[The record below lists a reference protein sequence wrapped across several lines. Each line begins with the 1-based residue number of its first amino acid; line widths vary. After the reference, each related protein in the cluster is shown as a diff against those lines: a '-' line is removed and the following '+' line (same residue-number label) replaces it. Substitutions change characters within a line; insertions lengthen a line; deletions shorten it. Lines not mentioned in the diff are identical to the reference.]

1 MGNGGKRKMMLAATV
16 AALAIGVA
24 PAIADARPA
33 SSVVAGSVTL
43 GGAGKAAYA
52 KTDSAGSVTL
62 GGERGHQRQR
72 RRREDRGRYG
82 GGDRREHRCR
92 QGKHEQRHPRRP

>member
-1 MGNGGKRKMMLAATV
+1 MGNGGKRKMMLAATA

-24 PAIADARPA
+24 PAIADAQPA

-43 GGAGKAAYA
+43 GGAGKVAYA

-72 RRREDRGRYG
+72 LRREDRGRYG
-82 GGDRREHRCR
+82 GGGRREYRCR
-92 QGKHEQRHPRRP
+92 QGKHEQRHPCRP

>member
-52 KTDSAGSVTL
+52 KTDSAGSIASRLPQTGDANLALPLVFAGIIGVALL
-62 GGERGHQRQR
+62 GAGIALLFDKR
-72 RRREDRGRYG
+72 
-82 GGDRREHRCR
+82 
-92 QGKHEQRHPRRP
+92 K